1 MLRSFS
7 DLHLPRGHPSTA
19 SFVGDLSPGIFFA
32 TFKNSFFFSTETS
45 SWWILRSKIL
55 VERVEVGPVE
65 GVRNRIFF
73 FSLTWSRGYGDSLTA
88 GFCDKASLLLST
100 CFPLKEVDTVY

>member
-1 MLRSFS
+1 MVDSQVIVVVM
-7 DLHLPRGHPSTA
+7 D
-19 SFVGDLSPGIFFA
+19 
-32 TFKNSFFFSTETS
+32 K
-45 SWWILRSKIL
+45 SKGWKLAQLKEYEIAY
-55 VERVEVGPVE
+55 
-65 GVRNRIFF
+65 FF